1 MIPEIGDGGL
11 SSQMLC
17 TLHLKTIPHSI
28 TVAELPEL
36 SVAIVTIQQY
46 RICQE
51 LFGYKLVGVYRV
63 STG

>member
-1 MIPEIGDGGL
+1 MIPEIGDECL

-28 TVAELPEL
+28 TAAEL